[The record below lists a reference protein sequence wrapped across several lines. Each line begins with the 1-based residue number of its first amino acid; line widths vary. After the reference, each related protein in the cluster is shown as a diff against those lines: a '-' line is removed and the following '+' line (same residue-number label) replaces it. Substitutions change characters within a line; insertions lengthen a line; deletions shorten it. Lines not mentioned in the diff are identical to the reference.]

1 MTYGRMIEIYVVTA
15 LGPIP
20 LATMGPLIKVY
31 LTGKELKTVAEIDAS
46 ISDYMTTARL
56 YCSGLNMTYNPNRLI
71 LNRVTDVY
79 LTKNDKREEIED
91 DKLYCVVADR
101 KSVV

>member
-1 MTYGRMIEIYVVTA
+1 MAVVPSGTVRDTYVPGDVTVTDVFNSFS
-15 LGPIP
+15 LGIGADGVP
-20 LATMGPLIKVY
+20 GYPLIKVY

-71 LNRVTDVY
+71 LNG
-79 LTKNDKREEIED
+79 
-91 DKLYCVVADR
+91 
-101 KSVV
+101 